1 MSRIGF
7 YVHHH
12 GSGHAMRASALGAAL
27 ARRGHEPVTLGS
39 RAGADVAL
47 PLDPP
52 GRPGADPTAGGAL
65 HWAPTGSGGL
75 ARRMAAISAFL
86 ATGPAAF
93 HVDVSVEVALL
104 ARLHGIPL
112 TVQAMPG
119 DRRDRPHVLGH
130 SIADALI
137 AAWPDWVPLPA
148 HLEPVAD
155 RVHAVGAV
163 TRFAGRRPD
172 STGHGFTGAGRMRV
186 TVLGGAGGEEL
197 PDGYFD
203 AVAAACPGAEFRI
216 LDRAHGW
223 VEDPWPDL
231 CAADVV
237 VCAAGQNS
245 VADVAAAGRR
255 AIVLPLPRPYG
266 EQDATAR
273 VLSDAG
279 LALVPMMAGAE
290 PPEPDCWP
298 GLLDRAPAAD
308 WSAWGTDGAADRAA
322 DVIGEVARG

>member
-119 DRRDRPHVLGH
+119 DRCDRPHVLGH

-155 RVHAVGAV
+155 RVHAVGGV

-172 STGHGFTGAGRMRV
+172 STGHGFTGAG
-186 TVLGGAGGEEL
+186 AGG
-197 PDGYFD
+197 
-203 AVAAACPGAEFRI
+203 EFRI